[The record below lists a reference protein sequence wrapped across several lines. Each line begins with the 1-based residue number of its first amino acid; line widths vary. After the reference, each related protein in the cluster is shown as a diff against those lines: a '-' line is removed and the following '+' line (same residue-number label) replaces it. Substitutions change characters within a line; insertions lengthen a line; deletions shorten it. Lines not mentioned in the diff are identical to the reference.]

1 VLAFAAVPVA
11 LSLIAWPVKLA
22 LYGEDSFRSGGSDS
36 GRGAHVFTALTIAF
50 VVWAAVLL
58 VVGVRS
64 VHGWS
69 WARAV
74 AACALAIA
82 GPIAIGLALTLTSL

>member
-1 VLAFAAVPVA
+1 
-11 LSLIAWPVKLA
+11 VKLA

-36 GRGAHVFTALTIAF
+36 GSGAHVFTGLTVAF
-50 VVWAAVLL
+50 LVWASALL

-69 WARAV
+69 WGRAA

-82 GPIAIGLALTLTSL
+82 GPIAVGLALSLTSL